1 MDKHGC
7 KQCRF
12 MADLIREQLED
23 KQTAFLESEEAERS
37 ARLDGDFKRATEE
50 QARQKKIAISVTK
63 CSIRLA
69 EIESCS
75 LCER

>member
-12 MADLIREQLED
+12 QADLIRERLED
-23 KQTAFLESEEAERS
+23 KQAAFLESEAAEKS

-50 QARQKKIAISVTK
+50 QARQKRIAVSIAR

-69 EIESCS
+69 EIERCS
-75 LCER
+75 LCE

>member
-23 KQTAFLESEEAERS
+23 KQTAFLESENAEKS
-37 ARLDGDFKRATEE
+37 ARLDGDFKRAKEE
-50 QARQKKIAISVTK
+50 QMRQKMIAVSIAR

-69 EIESCS
+69 EIERCS
-75 LCER
+75 LCE